1 MFASEQTCLGWH
13 FGMRGM
19 RKERNSKRAR
29 INEFLFEVNLKGK
42 IKVLGVP
49 NASHYVTTRDSC
61 DTRSQN

>member
-1 MFASEQTCLGWH
+1 
-13 FGMRGM
+13 MRGM